1 MKAFKFKLQTLL
13 KLREASRERALLDYA
28 KSIQERQQIEAK
40 LNNAIAYV
48 NSLENVV
55 ADKQKTNF
63 RATDLTSLIGS
74 IDDAR
79 SKVKSLSTDLSRQ
92 KTIEESRRKIFLT
105 KNTDSES
112 LQNLKDRQSSDHID
126 LEIKKEEHE
135 LDDIIGA
142 RYLYDR
148 VNPVM

>member
-28 KSIQERQQIEAK
+28 KSIQERQQIEANLDK
-40 LNNAIAYV
+40 AIAHV
-48 NSLENVV
+48 DSLENFVG
-55 ADKQKTNF
+55 DKQKTNF
-63 RATDLTSLIGS
+63 RANDLTSLIGS
-74 IDDAR
+74 IEDAR
-79 SKVKSLSTDLSRQ
+79 NKVESLSTDLSQQ

-112 LQNLKDRQSSDHID
+112 LQNLKDRQTSEHID
-126 LEIKKEEHE
+126 LETKKEERE

>member
-28 KSIQERQQIEAK
+28 KSIHERQQIEANLK
-40 LNNAIAYV
+40 KAIAHVY
-48 NSLENVV
+48 SLENFVG
-55 ADKQKTNF
+55 DKQKTNF
-63 RATDLTSLIGS
+63 RANDLTSLIGS
-74 IDDAR
+74 IEDAR
-79 SKVKSLSTDLSRQ
+79 NKVESLSTDLSQQ

-112 LQNLKDRQSSDHID
+112 LQNLKDRQTSEHID
-126 LEIKKEEHE
+126 LETKKEERE

-142 RYLYDR
+142 RYLFDR